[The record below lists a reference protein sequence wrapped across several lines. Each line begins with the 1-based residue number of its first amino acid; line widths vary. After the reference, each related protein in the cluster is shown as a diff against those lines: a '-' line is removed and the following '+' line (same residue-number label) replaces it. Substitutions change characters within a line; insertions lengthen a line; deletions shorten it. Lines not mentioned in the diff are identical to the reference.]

1 MLRETILIV
10 EDDAATRAFLAERI
24 KSDLGLTVTA
34 ASTLLDAGKFLS
46 DRTAC
51 IAIILDV
58 GMPDGDGRDFCLR
71 IRRKAHNYAH
81 WFGQR
86 IGRFARA

>member
-34 ASTLLDAGKFLS
+34 ASTLLDAGKFLT
-46 DRTAC
+46 TALL
-51 IAIILDV
+51 A
-58 GMPDGDGRDFCLR
+58 LR
-71 IRRKAHNYAH
+71 SYSMLACPTVMAVISV
-81 WFGQR
+81 
-86 IGRFARA
+86 